1 MKFDKDELEVNAR
14 LRAKGIQH
22 GIRDLIKHPAWCRD
36 LFPEL
41 LELFKAPL
49 SPGMRTAIA
58 TALFESNP
66 DVPQKRELMRALLG
80 VLKENPER
88 KNDPDYARL
97 AGLVP
102 EMTRVDGATT
112 NHADASHV
120 DELGEML
127 LDASLGELRNEF
139 TYALRMIGS
148 AEAIAYLEKAAMDPQ
163 MASHALR
170 ALVLLRSEARRL
182 AIGPKEARLRDD
194 ERTLALCKEAL
205 KLPGVAETDAIQS
218 LGRMQSQVL
227 FEKEKIELDA
237 WLAQRGV
244 PHGIIDLYYGA
255 APCPDCVPELLESFK
270 SPWSLR
276 MRSIISSALLRR
288 KPNAAQKREL
298 AETILKIV
306 REEKGEYNHELSR
319 LVLNEL
325 ANNIGADK
333 VHEIGRMMLDEG
345 YGELRSNFA
354 FALRKFRN
362 ADAIAYLKQA
372 AKIPQTAPAAL
383 YSLAQMR
390 AEGTLE
396 LCEEVLRMPG
406 VPGKDAIKETQ
417 RKLQRKLAK
426 KEEAVSHLTTE
437 LVPEGLEEWS
447 ANLDGPDLKKVLRG
461 IQKCVEDGF
470 GKAEIAEVRS
480 AAEDLSPESTSADEE
495 RDVARLKFDVKFNGG
510 DHVLWLEV
518 FCDDEDAYDLCVFGH
533 PKLIK
538 EMEAALEKILPE

>member
-1 MKFDKDELEVNAR
+1 MKFNKDELEVNAQ

-22 GIRDLIKHPAWCRD
+22 GIRDLIKHPALVRD

-41 LELFKAPL
+41 LELFKTPFSL
-49 SPGMRTAIA
+49 GMRTAIA
-58 TALFESNP
+58 TVLFESNP

-80 VLKENPER
+80 VLKENLER
-88 KNDPDYARL
+88 KGDPDYARL
-97 AGLVP
+97 TGLVSG
-102 EMTRVDGATT
+102 TTLVDG
-112 NHADASHV
+112 ADASHV

-127 LDASLGELRNEF
+127 LDSRFGELRNEF
-139 TYALRMIGS
+139 TYALRKIGNT
-148 AEAIAYLEKAAMDPQ
+148 EAIGYLEKAAMDPQ

-205 KLPGVAETDAIQS
+205 KLPGMAETDAIQS
-218 LGRMQSQVL
+218 LGRMRSQVL
-227 FEKEKIELDA
+227 FEKETIELDA

-244 PHGIIDLYYGA
+244 PQGIIGLYYDA
-255 APCPDCVPELLESFK
+255 APGPDCVPELLESFK

-276 MRSIISSALLRR
+276 MRMIISSALLRR

-298 AETILKIV
+298 AEVLLKIV
-306 REEKGEYNHELSR
+306 REQKGQYNHELSL
-319 LVLNEL
+319 LVLNDL
-325 ANNIGADK
+325 ANNAGADK

-345 YGELRSNFA
+345 YGELRSEFA

-362 ADAIAYLKQA
+362 ASAIAYLKRA
-372 AKIPQTAPAAL
+372 AIIPQTAAAAL
-383 YSLAQMR
+383 FSLAQMR

-396 LCEEVLRMPG
+396 LCEEALRMPG

-426 KEEAVSHLTTE
+426 KKAAVSHLTTE
-437 LVPEGLEEWS
+437 PVPGGLEEWS

-461 IQKCVEDGF
+461 IQKCVEGGL

-480 AAEDLSPESTSADEE
+480 AAEDLSLESTSADEE

-510 DHVLWLEV
+510 DHPLWLEV
-518 FCDDEDAYDLCVFGH
+518 FCDDEDAYDLCVFGD

-538 EMEAALEKILPE
+538 ELEAALGKILPE